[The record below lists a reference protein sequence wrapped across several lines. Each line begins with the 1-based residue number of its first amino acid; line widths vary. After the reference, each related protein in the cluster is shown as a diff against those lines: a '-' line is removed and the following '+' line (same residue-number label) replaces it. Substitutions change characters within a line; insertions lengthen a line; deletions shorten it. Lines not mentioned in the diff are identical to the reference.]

1 MSTAVNRSTPL
12 SSPSGPHPAEP
23 WRVAACVNGQVVML
37 SGSGSGY
44 EVTHRPTA
52 QVCLRYATPDPWE
65 ALGVMHAVLAA
76 VKDAA

>member
-1 MSTAVNRSTPL
+1 MPAPPGPRPETP
-12 SSPSGPHPAEP
+12 
-23 WRVAACVNGQVVML
+23 WQVAACVNGQVVML
-37 SGSGSGY
+37 SSSGSGY

>member
-1 MSTAVNRSTPL
+1 MSTAVNRSNLL
-12 SSPSGPHPAEP
+12 SSSPGPRPAEP

-37 SGSGSGY
+37 SGSEIGY

-52 QVCLRYATPDPWE
+52 QVCLRYTTPDPWE